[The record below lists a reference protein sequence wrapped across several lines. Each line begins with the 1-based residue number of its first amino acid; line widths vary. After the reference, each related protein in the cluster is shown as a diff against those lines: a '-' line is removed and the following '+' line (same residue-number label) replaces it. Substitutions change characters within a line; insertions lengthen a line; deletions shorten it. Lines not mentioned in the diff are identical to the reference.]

1 MRYFRHET
9 LLTLARKAQAAA
21 GDGDAARLRVATSR
35 FVDELTRHLHEEAP
49 SLVALTPAQA
59 RLVRKG
65 QQRVRSAAVA
75 LADLAG
81 HDCPGPPAS
90 CAARA
95 DELLALLAI
104 QAEDERLAWHGAV
117 DWAVAGEKVT

>member
-21 GDGDAARLRVATSR
+21 GDGD
-35 FVDELTRHLHEEAP
+35 
-49 SLVALTPAQA
+49 
-59 RLVRKG
+59 
-65 QQRVRSAAVA
+65 
-75 LADLAG
+75 
-81 HDCPGPPAS
+81 
-90 CAARA
+90 AARA